1 MQGTHAQNH
10 TDGKFNGQ
18 EEDFRTPKLFV
29 SSLNGFQKEYEA
41 YMWKQ
46 GGDATNLLK
55 IYSFWRRKKSLTCDL
70 YFQLNI
76 SIYSQSSFDLSF
88 NLYPLKAGWQ
98 ELPEFEI
105 KYNTQDDEQN
115 EEMNAELQSLV
126 NRWMP
131 KKVFIL
137 VSIQ

>member
-1 MQGTHAQNH
+1 MTLDTFQRH
-10 TDGKFNGQ
+10 TWHLVTVN
-18 EEDFRTPKLFV
+18 
-29 SSLNGFQKEYEA
+29 LN
-41 YMWKQ
+41 
-46 GGDATNLLK
+46 
-55 IYSFWRRKKSLTCDL
+55 
-70 YFQLNI
+70 FQLNI

-105 KYNTQDDEQN
+105 RYNNTQDDEQN
-115 EEMNAELQSLV
+115 VETNAELQSLV

-137 VSIQ
+137 VSMIAKVADKQWSILTYIGTFLADAEAFQVN